1 MSLKFT
7 IPCKQSFKRLSSA
20 ALILTSG
27 AVVPN
32 PAQAGFF
39 DFLLA
44 PFQALQGPSVHEGM
58 PTYLHRPRA
67 HAPHPH
73 RAAATKKLIVTE
85 RSGPRHAPPVDLM
98 DDDSLRRGDAVMTQD
113 GIRIFVGPTGDHHQ
127 PEDFRAVTEIKN
139 LSPRERQALLRLDR
153 SLAAKQSPKST
164 TSDDLLT
171 GRSATDGKITAGETI
186 TDPSGRMIRYV
197 GP

>member
-7 IPCKQSFKRLSSA
+7 IPRKLSFKRLSSA
-20 ALILTSG
+20 ALMLTSS
-27 AVVPN
+27 ALVPN

-44 PFQALQGPSVHEGM
+44 PFQALQGPSVG
-58 PTYLHRPRA
+58 PTILHRPRPP
-67 HAPHPH
+67 HAPRSH
-73 RAAATKKLIVTE
+73 RAAAPKKLIVTE
-85 RSGPRHAPPVDLM
+85 RNGPRHASPVDLM

-113 GIRIFVGPTGDHHQ
+113 GIRIFVGPSGDHHQ

-139 LSPRERQALLRLDR
+139 LSPRERRALMGLDR
-153 SLAAKQSPKST
+153 PLVAKQSPKSV

-171 GRSATDGKITAGETI
+171 GRSAAGGKITAGETI
-186 TDPSGRMIRYV
+186 TDPSGRTIRYV